1 MQRLYLW
8 FPKTYDFF
16 PASDTA
22 TKIAVLILSL
32 IHISIPV
39 ITDFTDADGNDRM
52 KEMIQENYNR
62 IKAEVRQIVADELQR
77 IMSACSSFGSDWHSL
92 QMCSACPLPEK
103 LSLDLWQPHT
113 LQ

>member
-1 MQRLYLW
+1 MSSISCAN
-8 FPKTYDFF
+8 FPD
-16 PASDTA
+16 S
-22 TKIAVLILSL
+22 LSL
-32 IHISIPV
+32 YFLAYFSSSSQSCRLMGKRNAARS
-39 ITDFTDADGNDRM
+39 TS
-52 KEMIQENYNR
+52 
-62 IKAEVRQIVADELQR
+62 LQR